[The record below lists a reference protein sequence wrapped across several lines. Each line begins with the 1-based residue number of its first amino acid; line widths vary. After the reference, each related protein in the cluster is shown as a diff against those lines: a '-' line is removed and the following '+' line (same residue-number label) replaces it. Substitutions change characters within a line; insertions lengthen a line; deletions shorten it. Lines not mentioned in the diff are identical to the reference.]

1 MFDFCIVE
9 IHKRK
14 IMHLRIFQAKCA
26 SSLFD
31 TKKKNSRGWPCA
43 EFTWTQLISKLV
55 NVQSTPMSD
64 IRLDRIDHMPNRNE
78 KRERTFSLTAY
89 HGQ

>member
-31 TKKKNSRGWPCA
+31 TKKKTV
-43 EFTWTQLISKLV
+43 EVDLV
-55 NVQSTPMSD
+55 LSSHELN
-64 IRLDRIDHMPNRNE
+64 
-78 KRERTFSLTAY
+78 
-89 HGQ
+89 

>member
-1 MFDFCIVE
+1 M
-9 IHKRK
+9 
-14 IMHLRIFQAKCA
+14 QAVC
-26 SSLFD
+26 LIQ
-31 TKKKNSRGWPCA
+31 KKNSRGWPCA

-78 KRERTFSLTAY
+78 KRERERTFSLTAY